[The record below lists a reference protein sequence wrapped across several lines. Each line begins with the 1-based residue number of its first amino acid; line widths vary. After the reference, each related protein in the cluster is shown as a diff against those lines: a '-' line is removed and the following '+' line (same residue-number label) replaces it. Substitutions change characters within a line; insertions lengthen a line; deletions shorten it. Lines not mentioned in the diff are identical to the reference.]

1 VNDPSSLKWSVNSPV
16 NKKTGYKIQNHSSV
30 QPLFFFNIDA
40 CITRSNRR
48 PYRQGESVLKNMQ
61 KPEKPALGCHFR
73 YILEYGVLFERAL
86 GIVY

>member
-16 NKKTGYKIQNHSSV
+16 NKNTDTKFKIILLFNHYS
-30 QPLFFFNIDA
+30 FFNIGA
-40 CITRSNRR
+40 FIIRSNRR